1 MPALREAAQ
10 LLVVSRRAFL
20 GTALLASALA
30 RAADSAPAGAPAPP
44 KLARSPQPPYR
55 VWFQPRLW
63 HRDTSLYAHMT
74 VDASGWLDPE
84 LTERVGVTAL
94 DWAYG
99 LNHPTAK
106 GPDYWQHACS
116 RAGRAHPRKA
126 AAPKFISA
134 GLALDEWVPPAQP
147 DNERWLAEGLRAGRK
162 ENPNVFIAIWGTE
175 PTPALFEL
183 ARDGTVDLF
192 IIEGYTHSV
201 EPGQSMAWD
210 GALRRCEKFA
220 EAKVLEKTIFSFGH
234 ITAEKSHRGEH
245 LKQKGLREH
254 AEELKRRFP
263 AMPGVAFF
271 QPDCPDT
278 PEQRELIRFCDR
290 LSAELWPD
298 AQKE

>member
-1 MPALREAAQ
+1 MTAPREAVQATM
-10 LLVVSRRAFL
+10 VSRRAFL
-20 GTALLASALA
+20 GTGLLAGATTH
-30 RAADSAPAGAPAPP
+30 AADSPPAGAPAPP
-44 KLARSPQPPYR
+44 KPARRPQPPYR

-74 VDASGWLDPE
+74 VDASGWLDPQLAE
-84 LTERVGVTAL
+84 SAGVTAL

-116 RAGRAHPRKA
+116 REGRAHPRKA

-162 ENPNVFIAIWGTE
+162 ENPEVFIAIWSTE

-183 ARDGTVDLF
+183 ARDGTAGLI

-201 EPGQSMAWD
+201 KPGHSMTWD

-234 ITAEKSHRGEH
+234 ITAEQSHRGEH
-245 LKQKGLREH
+245 LKQRGLREH

-278 PEQRELIRFCDR
+278 PAQRELIRFCDR
-290 LSAELWPD
+290 FSAELWPD
-298 AQKE
+298 EKGK

>member
-1 MPALREAAQ
+1 MMTRAS
-10 LLVVSRRAFL
+10 SRRTFL
-20 GTALLASALA
+20 STALLAGTTALA
-30 RAADSAPAGAPAPP
+30 ADAPPAATSAPTV
-44 KLARSPQPPYR
+44 ARRPQAPYR

-74 VDASGWLDPE
+74 MDASGWLDPQ
-84 LTERVGVTAL
+84 LAASAGVTAL

-99 LNHPTAK
+99 LNHPDAK
-106 GPDYWQHACS
+106 GPDYWRRGCS
-116 RAGRAHPRKA
+116 REGRAHPRKVA
-126 AAPKFISA
+126 SPKLIAA

-162 ENPNVFIAIWGTE
+162 EHPEVFIAIWSTE

-183 ARDGTVDLF
+183 ARDGTADLL
-192 IIEGYTHSV
+192 IVEGYTHSV
-201 EPGQSMAWD
+201 KPGQSTTWD
-210 GALRRCEKFA
+210 GALRRLENFA

-245 LKQKGLREH
+245 LKQKWLREH

-290 LSAELWPD
+290 LSAELWPEGKSD
-298 AQKE
+298 

>member
-1 MPALREAAQ
+1 MNRPLP
-10 LLVVSRRAFL
+10 SRRAFL
-20 GTALLASALA
+20 GTALVAAA
-30 RAADSAPAGAPAPP
+30 AVHAADSPPTGAPAPP
-44 KLARSPQPPYR
+44 KLARRPQPPYR

-63 HRDTSLYAHMT
+63 HRDTSLYAHMN
-74 VDASGWLDPE
+74 VDASGWLDPQ
-84 LTERVGVTAL
+84 LTESASLTAL

-116 RAGRAHPRKA
+116 RAGRAHPRKT

-134 GLALDEWVPPAQP
+134 GLAIDEWVPPAQP

-162 ENPNVFIAIWGTE
+162 ENPEVFIAIWSTE
-175 PTPALFEL
+175 PTPALFDL

-201 EPGQSMAWD
+201 KPGHSMSWD

-234 ITAEKSHRGEH
+234 ISAEKSHRGEH
-245 LKQKGLREH
+245 LKQKVLREH

-263 AMPGVAFF
+263 AMPGIAFF

>member
-1 MPALREAAQ
+1 MACAATHAADAL
-10 LLVVSRRAFL
+10 L
-20 GTALLASALA
+20 GTPAS
-30 RAADSAPAGAPAPP
+30 P
-44 KLARSPQPPYR
+44 KLARRPPPPYR

-63 HRDTSLYAHMT
+63 HRDMSLYANMT

-84 LTERVGVTAL
+84 LTELAGKTAL

-99 LNHPTAK
+99 LNHPDAK

-116 RAGRAHPRKA
+116 RHGRAHPRKT
-126 AAPKFISA
+126 PTPQFISA
-134 GLALDEWVPPAQP
+134 GIALDEWVPPTVP

-162 ENPNVFIAIWGTE
+162 ENPDVFIAIWSTD

-183 ARDGTVDLF
+183 GRDGTVDLF

-201 EPGQSMAWD
+201 KAGQSTSWE

-220 EAKVLEKTIFSFGH
+220 EGKVLEKTIFSFGH
-234 ITAEKSHRGEH
+234 ITAQASHRGEH

-254 AEELKRRFP
+254 AEELKRRYP
-263 AMPGVAFF
+263 AMPGIAFF

-278 PEQRELIRFCDR
+278 PEQRDLIRFCDR
-290 LSAELWPD
+290 MSGELWPD
-298 AQKE
+298 GKKE

>member
-1 MPALREAAQ
+1 MTAPAPTVQ
-10 LLVVSRRAFL
+10 QPSCSRRAFL
-20 GTALLASALA
+20 FAGLAIGIAV
-30 RAADSAPAGAPAPP
+30 RADDSPPAGPPAPP
-44 KLARSPQPPYR
+44 LRARRPQPPFR
-55 VWFQPRLW
+55 IWFQPRLW

-74 VDASGWLDPE
+74 VDASGWLDPHLAE
-84 LTERVGVTAL
+84 LAGVTAL

-99 LNHPTAK
+99 LNHPDAG
-106 GPDYWQHACS
+106 GPDYWRNACAD
-116 RAGRAHPRKA
+116 AGRAHPRKVEP
-126 AAPKFISA
+126 PKFISA
-134 GLALDEWVPPAQP
+134 GIALDEWVPPAQP
-147 DNERWLAEGLRAGRK
+147 DNEKWLAEGLRAGRK
-162 ENPNVFIAIWGTE
+162 ENPDVFIAIWSTE

-183 ARDGTVDLF
+183 ARDGTADLL

-201 EPGQSMAWD
+201 KPGHSTSWD

-234 ITAEKSHRGEH
+234 ITAQKNHRGEH
-245 LKQKGLREH
+245 LKQKRLREQ

-263 AMPGVAFF
+263 AMPGIAFF

-298 AQKE
+298 AKQD

>member
-1 MPALREAAQ
+1 MTSLRQ
-10 LLVVSRRAFL
+10 TTSCTGLPRRAFL
-20 GTALLASALA
+20 GTTLLAGVVAH
-30 RAADSAPAGAPAPP
+30 AADSPPAGAPAPP
-44 KLARSPQPPYR
+44 RLARRPQPPYR

-74 VDASGWLDPE
+74 VDASGWLDPQLAE
-84 LTERVGVTAL
+84 SAGVTAL

-99 LNHPTAK
+99 LNHPDAK

-116 RAGRAHPRKA
+116 RNGRAHPRKTTT
-126 AAPKFISA
+126 PKFISA
-134 GLALDEWVPPAQP
+134 GLAIDEWVPPAQP
-147 DNERWLAEGLRAGRK
+147 DNEKWLAEGLRAGRK
-162 ENPNVFIAIWGTE
+162 ETPDVFVAIWSTE

-183 ARDGTVDLF
+183 ARDGTADLI

-201 EPGQSMAWD
+201 KPGHSTTWD

-245 LKQKGLREH
+245 LKQKWLREH
-254 AEELKRRFP
+254 AEELKHRFP

-278 PEQRELIRFCDR
+278 PEQRDLIRFCDR

-298 AQKE
+298 TKQE